1 MQSKLEQF
9 MTKYLS
15 FEQPLH
21 PAPRYLSVVF
31 AAVPTQ
37 AYTIGIAYEIRY
49 REFKKFS
56 NTDNNRT
63 QSNDCLQA
71 DKLAIK

>member
-1 MQSKLEQF
+1 MLNNATGFKHIYIATGYTDLRKSI
-9 MTKYLS
+9 
-15 FEQPLH
+15 
-21 PAPRYLSVVF
+21 VF